1 MTDVQGVEVPLIA
14 VDTTVGGEDLVPGV
28 SKDAAGRD
36 ETERNAKL
44 PAYEKC
50 QLYYDGAQYDVENE
64 ELADRTGYTSRG
76 LRLPEHLRKHAYSSH
91 IQEAIDV
98 LADMFAEGISFDGEH
113 ADLLNQLWKQTGMGD
128 RADDWFRDAIIK
140 GDVYAIPDYDPIS
153 ESMTID
159 VWEAESIW
167 PVYAQ
172 DNWRKLTRWYT
183 FQTVIDD
190 QGNEKDQKIVWVLLE
205 TTIPVLNDNI
215 DEVDVVDM
223 EFPPERVIEQLVEY
237 VFENEE
243 LVDVKAHQKGFF
255 PLVHAR
261 GDTRHQ
267 LRSMFGDTMI
277 TKKVQ
282 GTADRY
288 NALGQL
294 GFRVARQNSFSTI
307 AVVGDSASLGAG
319 SRDETIA
326 KDIADVLRF
335 PGGTNVS
342 TISLP
347 ADPRMLEYQ
356 QKLLEKNL
364 YKEFGL
370 TKIDL
375 EDFGGMGTISG
386 YALEVLNRKE
396 RATYKRVRKN
406 ALAGIRD
413 LANRMLDVYATATG
427 VMNGQDWWEIDP
439 LAEFPNRDG
448 IQIVMGSGDIVDA
461 VSDRDDFTVGLVS
474 REYVLRRKG
483 LDTKEIAQVVAEINT
498 QAEAD
503 ATVQTNQ
510 QIAVLEQQS
519 ASALELAKVNA
530 QNQTVTTSTTAAS
543 STSGKSSPSSST
555 TQSTQTGTTQKNS

>member
-14 VDTTVGGEDLVPGV
+14 VDTSVSDEELVPGV
-28 SKDAAGRD
+28 SKDEAGRD
-36 ETERNAKL
+36 ESARNAKL
-44 PAYEKC
+44 PEYEKC
-50 QLYYDGAQYDVENE
+50 QLYYDGAQYDAENE
-64 ELADRTGYTSRG
+64 ALADRSGYTARD

-113 ADLLNQLWKQTGMGD
+113 AELLNALWKDTGMAE

-140 GDVYAIPDYDPIS
+140 GDVYAVPDYDPINDV
-153 ESMTID
+153 MTVD

-167 PVYAQ
+167 PVYDQ
-172 DNWRKLTRWYT
+172 NNWRKLSRYYQY
-183 FQTVIDD
+183 QTVVDEE
-190 QGNEKDQKIVWVLLE
+190 GLEKEQQKVWILLE
-205 TTIPVLNDNI
+205 TTLPVLNEEI
-215 DEVDVVDM
+215 DRIDLVDM
-223 EFPPERVIEQLVEY
+223 EFPPDRVIRQLVEY
-237 VFENEE
+237 VFEDDE
-243 LVDVKAHQKGFF
+243 LVNVVAHQKGFF

-261 GDTRHQ
+261 GDTRHK

-375 EDFGGMGTISG
+375 EDFGGLGTISG

-413 LANRMLDVYATATG
+413 LANRMLDVHAVATA
-427 VMNGQDWWEIDP
+427 VMDGAEWYDVDP
-439 LAEFPNRDG
+439 LEVYPNRND

-461 VSDRDDFTVGLVS
+461 VADRDDFTVGLVS
-474 REYVLRRKG
+474 REHVLRRKG
-483 LDTKEIAQVVAEINT
+483 LNKEEITQVVTEINAQKET
-498 QAEAD
+498 EASLE
-503 ATVQTNQ
+503 TNQ
-510 QIAVLEQQS
+510 QLSLLEQQS
-519 ASALELAKVNA
+519 QSALELAKVSA
-530 QNQTVTTSTTAAS
+530 QNQVTTSTTATS
-543 STSGKSSPSSST
+543 STSQTSAKPSTST
-555 TQSTQTGTTQKNS
+555 TQSTQTGTTQPNS